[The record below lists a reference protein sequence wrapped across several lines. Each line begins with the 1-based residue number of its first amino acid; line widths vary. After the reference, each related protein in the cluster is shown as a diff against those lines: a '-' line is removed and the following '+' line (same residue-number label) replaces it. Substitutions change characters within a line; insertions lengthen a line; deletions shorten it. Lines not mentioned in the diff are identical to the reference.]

1 MVCRWKWMGGNWQVK
16 MLKWAG
22 REKHVS
28 EERQSLFV
36 GGEGRDS
43 VENLLSNSHSGGQT
57 EGIQYLAEL
66 SNADVEGSNMGP
78 SVSAERVPT
87 FSFLSLPSEAK
98 TSPCCLKAELAFL
111 TYTAILDVCIIGECL
126 LGLLCFCK
134 YRVYSDYIQNQTSP
148 VTLYPQLL
156 SHLQFVCEWPKK
168 DYCAS
173 KKVYI
178 IWRTLMWGILHS
190 HTGDFLVWEI
200 WRKK

>member
-43 VENLLSNSHSGGQT
+43 VENLLSNSHSGEQT

-78 SVSAERVPT
+78 SVWAERVPT
-87 FSFLSLPSEAK
+87 FSFLSLPAEAK

-111 TYTAILDVCIIGECL
+111 TYTAILDVRIIGECL

-134 YRVYSDYIQNQTSP
+134 YSLFRLHTEPDISSHS
-148 VTLYPQLL
+148 YPQLL
-156 SHLQFVCEWPKK
+156 SHLQFVCEWPKR

-178 IWRTLMWGILHS
+178 IWRTLMGGILHS
-190 HTGDFLVWEI
+190 HTWDFLVWEI